1 MSEGLTPRSVRA
13 LDLHGAFIRR
23 TDLSNASLVG
33 ANLSY
38 ADCSNAIFRGADLK
52 DAILKGTI
60 LRGADLTDVRNLTR
74 EQLAEAV
81 IDENTKLPAYLRS
94 QEE

>member
-33 ANLSY
+33 ANPSY
-38 ADCSNAIFRGADLK
+38 ADCGNAIF
-52 DAILKGTI
+52 
-60 LRGADLTDVRNLTR
+60 RGADLTDVRNLTR

-94 QEE
+94 REE